1 MERDAAE
8 VEVRRRLRDVGARLS
23 SLPDDG
29 ELLRLLQEAAKLL
42 YRVNQR
48 EVDRIHSALIPV
60 MRALIKKELL
70 DHTDPGVKLA
80 VASCLTTLIKIRAPD
95 PPYDDD
101 VMKDV
106 LKLVVGVFCEL
117 DDVDCPSYG
126 TRVSMLGTFARI
138 RGCALLLD
146 LDCNDLIRDM
156 FHHFFRTVS
165 NTHQEHVISYMETIM
180 KFVIEDITDMEQ
192 DLIKD
197 LASCLLQNVKK
208 EEKETPPASFVL
220 AERVIGLCHEKLKPV
235 FIKLLQGAPITEYS
249 NLVTSFLQDAIVAG
263 DNNVGAFMHDMKEV
277 VSPKSSTM
285 MGKTI
290 GQPADSGDE
299 LKPEIVQGTKEAPNS
314 NKKALDGSIVGSRIK
329 VRWPADEM
337 FYNGLVK
344 SFDASSETHEIVYD
358 HGDVVRQS
366 LKDEKWE
373 FIAEEQDY
381 NPDASPDMLED
392 RSDEES
398 LGQPFQDV
406 HKAASSHSFVI
417 QEKYNTVLNEI
428 GCISTETTGSLLV
441 RIQPRIVEALQL
453 NQKRPAMKV
462 QPRIVEESQL
472 NHNRHDGMVGRDVFL
487 KRIVR
492 PYNRVARATIQSQD
506 PLEMVGGTMLG
517 RECYKVVI
525 DSLICGDA
533 ELFRPHRNLNYIR
546 DAIGHCIAWPSQ
558 LVCSFLGFFVL
569 LLSLHSKSN
578 MVNINLKG

>member
-1 MERDAAE
+1 M
-8 VEVRRRLRDVGARLS
+8 
-23 SLPDDG
+23 
-29 ELLRLLQEAAKLL
+29 
-42 YRVNQR
+42 
-48 EVDRIHSALIPV
+48 
-60 MRALIKKELL
+60 
-70 DHTDPGVKLA
+70 
-80 VASCLTTLIKIRAPD
+80 
-95 PPYDDD
+95 
-101 VMKDV
+101 
-106 LKLVVGVFCEL
+106 
-117 DDVDCPSYG
+117 
-126 TRVSMLGTFARI
+126 
-138 RGCALLLD
+138 
-146 LDCNDLIRDM
+146 
-156 FHHFFRTVS
+156 
-165 NTHQEHVISYMETIM
+165 
-180 KFVIEDITDMEQ
+180 
-192 DLIKD
+192 
-197 LASCLLQNVKK
+197 
-208 EEKETPPASFVL
+208 
-220 AERVIGLCHEKLKPV
+220 

-392 RSDEES
+392 RSDEGS

-441 RIQPRIVEALQL
+441 RVSGWENCHLEPEKVSTVYTGQLPSATAHNLFAEKPQSFSCKLQ
-453 NQKRPAMKV
+453 
-462 QPRIVEESQL
+462 
-472 NHNRHDGMVGRDVFL
+472 H
-487 KRIVR
+487 
-492 PYNRVARATIQSQD
+492 T
-506 PLEMVGGTMLG
+506 
-517 RECYKVVI
+517 
-525 DSLICGDA
+525 SL
-533 ELFRPHRNLNYIR
+533 
-546 DAIGHCIAWPSQ
+546 
-558 LVCSFLGFFVL
+558 
-569 LLSLHSKSN
+569 
-578 MVNINLKG
+578 